1 MMGIWMEGV
10 ERFSSLASSSV
21 GEENIKER
29 IRFGGLKLTSLLLCD
44 FIEQR
49 KNQQEQSEKKYHENL
64 FYEHFFSFFFSHEN
78 FFTRFGGKSVL
89 NWYPV

>member
-49 KNQQEQSEKKYHENL
+49 KNQQEQSEKNIMKIFFTNIFFRFSFHTKTFSLDLAENL
-64 FYEHFFSFFFSHEN
+64 S
-78 FFTRFGGKSVL
+78 
-89 NWYPV
+89 